1 MDFDIKHRGKKYP
14 HRWNVPKHLRYK
26 SGGPAPFVGT
36 GDGIMDRRDLGKYNS
51 HSPQYESY
59 DAYLKAGNN
68 KSYQSYE
75 QLKRSYDLWIADA
88 SDPAFYTSQQE
99 WYTRERRDW

>member
-1 MDFDIKHRGKKYP
+1 MDFDIEYEGKKYP

-26 SGGPAPFVGT
+26 RGDLPPFVGARE
-36 GDGIMDRRDLGKYNS
+36 DVVDRRDLGKYNS
-51 HSPQYESY
+51 KQPGSY

-68 KSYQSYE
+68 KSYQSHE

-88 SDPAFYTSQQE
+88 SDRAFYTSQQE
-99 WYTRERRDW
+99 WYTRSRHDW

>member
-1 MDFDIKHRGKKYP
+1 MDFNIEYEGKKYP

-26 SGGPAPFVGT
+26 REDLPPFVG
-36 GDGIMDRRDLGKYNS
+36 GADGIVDRRDLGKYNS
-51 HSPQYESY
+51 IQYESY

-75 QLKRSYDLWIADA
+75 QLKRSYDLWV
-88 SDPAFYTSQQE
+88 SDEDSTGPVSQQA
-99 WYTRERRDW
+99 WYTRSRPDW

>member
-1 MDFDIKHRGKKYP
+1 MDFDIEYRGKKYP

-26 SGGPAPFVGT
+26 RGDLPPFVG
-36 GDGIMDRRDLGKYNS
+36 GREGIVDRRDLGKYDPN
-51 HSPQYESY
+51 ESGAY
-59 DAYLKAGNN
+59 NAYLKAGNN

-88 SDPAFYTSQQE
+88 SDAAFYASQQE
-99 WYTRERRDW
+99 RYTRERRDW

>member
-1 MDFDIKHRGKKYP
+1 MDFDIEYGGKKYP

-26 SGGPAPFVGT
+26 RADLPPFVGA
-36 GDGIMDRRDLGKYNS
+36 GDNIMDRRDLGKYS
-51 HSPQYESY
+51 AIEYESY

-75 QLKRSYDLWIADA
+75 QLKRSYDLWVSDA
-88 SDPAFYTSQQE
+88 SSSGPLSQQE
-99 WYTRERRDW
+99 WYTRSRHDW